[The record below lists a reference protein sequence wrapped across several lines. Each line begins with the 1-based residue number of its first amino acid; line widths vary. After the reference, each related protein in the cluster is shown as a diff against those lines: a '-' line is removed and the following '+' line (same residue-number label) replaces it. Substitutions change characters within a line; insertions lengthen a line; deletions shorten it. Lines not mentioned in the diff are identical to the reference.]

1 MQNTIENLIPSNEID
16 SIGYVVNQILELA
29 NQLKI
34 LSTFQSETIVRIAQI
49 CIEAIKSGHK
59 IIWCGNGGSA
69 AQSQHLAAELVGRYK
84 INRPAMNSISLT
96 VDTSNLTAIGNDY
109 GYDVVFSRQLEGVG
123 QKNDVLIGLSTSGNS
138 QNVVL
143 AFEQAKKMGIQTI
156 ALVGEKGGRMRD
168 TSDFTLCVPATTS
181 AHIQEMHI
189 TVGHLICDLIE
200 KAFYE
205 RKICTGE

>member
-1 MQNTIENLIPSNEID
+1 MEKYIAEQLSQLSEQL
-16 SIGYVVNQILELA
+16 QILK
-29 NQLKI
+29 NNSYQIQKI
-34 LSTFQSETIVRIAQI
+34 AAV
-49 CIEAIKSGHK
+49 CINAIRGGHK
-59 IIWCGNGGSA
+59 VIWCGNGGSA

-123 QKNDVLIGLSTSGNS
+123 QKGDVLICLSTSGNS
-138 QNVVL
+138 KNVLL
-143 AFEQAKKMGIQTI
+143 AFEQAQKMGIQTI
-156 ALVGEKGGRMRD
+156 ALVGEKGGQMKEIAD
-168 TSDFTLCVPATTS
+168 SFLCVPADTS

-200 KAFYE
+200 KEFYG
-205 RKICTGE
+205 KTN

>member
-1 MQNTIENLIPSNEID
+1 MEENAEVVKFDSTDFVEKQYQELSEQLQKLSGSALQVSTIARLCID
-16 SIGYVVNQILELA
+16 
-29 NQLKI
+29 
-34 LSTFQSETIVRIAQI
+34 
-49 CIEAIKSGHK
+49 AIKNGHK

-123 QKNDVLIGLSTSGNS
+123 KKGDVLIGLSTSGNS
-138 QNVVL
+138 KNVVL
-143 AFEQAKKMGIQTI
+143 AFEQAKKMGIKTV
-156 ALVGEKGGRMRD
+156 ALVGSKGG
-168 TSDFTLCVPATTS
+168 PAKTS

-189 TVGHLICDLIE
+189 ATGHLICDLIE
-200 KAFYE
+200 REFY
-205 RKICTGE
+205 G